1 MSASREKKKRQD
13 SVTTNSSLDP
23 KAAREAERL
32 AAEKKSDRMYAAIA
46 IIFVVVTAFLL
57 IYNSSFLQRGRTALT
72 IEDTTY
78 TSADMSFYYQNAYQN
93 YMTNGYGS
101 YFIDPQLPLSAQSYL
116 GDESMTWADYFKE
129 EAINTA
135 KLTHAAC
142 TAAQA
147 EGMTLT
153 DEDYAELEKNVAS
166 IKEQAASNGY
176 TYKGYLRAIYGAVMT
191 PEIYEE
197 NMKETLLATNYATA
211 HKDSISF
218 TEDEIQ
224 AYYEENKNYYDLVD
238 GAYLHIPGTPEVKK
252 DDEGNTIEATAEE
265 KVAALSNAQDLAE
278 SILAEYKNG
287 KDLKA
292 LAEEHKVV
300 LTSNTAM
307 TYTSGV
313 AMDWLFDFSRT
324 AGDAETVFD
333 ETNSAYYVAIFN
345 GRERDNT
352 LDYNVRHILVTAE
365 NLELPEGETADADMI
380 AAKAQEILDSWD
392 GTEAGFA
399 ALAEQHTKDTGS
411 ASNGGLYENVVKGQM
426 VADFNDWCY
435 AEGRKAGDTGIVK
448 STYGQHIMYFVGY
461 GSNEYWHNACTLDMT
476 DEAYS
481 EWQESL
487 IEGLVA
493 ETHNG
498 MKSVG

>member
-13 SVTTNSSLDP
+13 SVTTTSSLDP
-23 KAAREAERL
+23 KAIREAERK
-32 AAEKKSDRMYAAIA
+32 AADKKSDRMYATIA
-46 IIFVVVTAFLL
+46 IVFVVVTAFLL
-57 IYNSSFLQRGRTALT
+57 VYNSSFLQRGRTALT
-72 IEDTTY
+72 IEDTKY
-78 TSADMSFYYQNAYQN
+78 TTADMSFFYKNAYQN
-93 YMTNGYGS
+93 YMSNGYGS
-101 YFIDPQLPLSAQSYL
+101 YFIDPTLPLSAQTYL
-116 GDESMTWADYFKE
+116 GDENMTWEDYFKE

-135 KLTHAAC
+135 KLTYAAC
-142 TAAQA
+142 AAAEA

-166 IKEQAASNGY
+166 VKEQAASNGY
-176 TYKGYLRAIYGAVMT
+176 SYKGYLRAFYGAVMT

-197 NMKETLLATNYATA
+197 NMKATLLATNYATA

-218 TEDEIQ
+218 TDEEVQ
-224 AYYEENKNYYDLVD
+224 AYYEENKNNYDLVD
-238 GAYLHIPGTPEVKK
+238 GAYILVPGTPEVKK

-265 KVAALSNAQDLAE
+265 KVTALSNAQDLAE
-278 SILAEYKNG
+278 SILADYKNG
-287 KDLKA
+287 KDLKT
-292 LAEEHKVV
+292 LAEENKVV

-313 AMDWLFDFSRT
+313 AMDWLFDADRT

-333 ETNSAYYVAIFN
+333 EANSAYYVAVFN

-365 NLELPEGETADADMI
+365 NLELPEGETADTDMI

-426 VADFNDWCY
+426 VTDFNDWCY

-461 GSNEYWHNACTLDMT
+461 GSNEYWHSTCTQDMT
-476 DEAYS
+476 NEAYNQ
-481 EWQESL
+481 WQEDL
-487 IEGLVA
+487 IADITA
-493 ETHNG
+493 ETHKAMNLIG
-498 MKSVG
+498 